1 MIEFIP
7 NYIEHSDKR
16 GSLLGLVNFGNW
28 KEINIIC
35 SEADTVRGNHY
46 HKNTDELFLI
56 LEGKIKIT
64 LQKVLNYKAL
74 DNEKKTF
81 NVQEGDVF
89 LIKKNVNHIFETIE
103 YSKWIN
109 VLSKKL
115 NKDKPD
121 IHRINNS

>member
-7 NYIEHSDKR
+7 NYIEYSDKR
-16 GSLLGLVNFGNW
+16 GSFLGLINFGNW

-35 SEADTVRGNHY
+35 SEADSVRGDHY

-64 LQKVLNYKAL
+64 LQKVLDNKVL
-74 DNEKKTF
+74 DSEKKIF
-81 NVQEGDVF
+81 DVQEGDVF
-89 LIKKNVNHIFETIE
+89 LIKNNVNHIFETIE

-109 VLSKKL
+109 VLSQKL
-115 NKDKPD
+115 NIDNPD
-121 IHRINNS
+121 IHRTVK

>member
-7 NYIEHSDKR
+7 NYIEYSDKR
-16 GSLLGLVNFGNW
+16 GSFLGLINFGNW

-35 SEADTVRGNHY
+35 SEADTVRGDHY
-46 HKNTDELFLI
+46 HENTDELFLI
-56 LEGKIKIT
+56 LEGIIKIT
-64 LQKVLNYKAL
+64 LQKVLDNKVL

-81 NVQEGDVF
+81 DVQEGDVF

-109 VLSKKL
+109 VLSQKL

-121 IHRINNS
+121 IHRIVK

>member
-1 MIEFIP
+1 MIEFIHK
-7 NYIEHSDKR
+7 YIEHSDKR
-16 GSLLGLVNFGNW
+16 GSFLGLVNFGNL

-35 SEADTVRGNHY
+35 SEADTVRGDHY
-46 HKNTDELFLI
+46 HENTDELFLI

-64 LQKVLNYKAL
+64 LQKVLDNKVL

-109 VLSKKL
+109 VLSQKL

-121 IHRINNS
+121 IHRIAK

>member
-1 MIEFIP
+1 MQLII
-7 NYIEHSDKR
+7 
-16 GSLLGLVNFGNW
+16 LLIGTYFLYFFLNVKGN
-28 KEINIIC
+28 
-35 SEADTVRGNHY
+35 
-46 HKNTDELFLI
+46 LFY
-56 LEGKIKIT
+56 
-64 LQKVLNYKAL
+64 NNPPP
-74 DNEKKTF
+74 NEKKTL

-121 IHRINNS
+121 IHRIINS

>member
-7 NYIEHSDKR
+7 NYIEYSDKR
-16 GSLLGLVNFGNW
+16 GSFLGLINFGNW

-35 SEADTVRGNHY
+35 SEADTVRGGHY
-46 HKNTDELFLI
+46 HENTDELFLI

-64 LQKVLNYKAL
+64 LQKVLDNKVL

-81 NVQEGDVF
+81 DVQEGDVF
-89 LIKKNVNHIFETIE
+89 LIKKNVNHLFETIE

-109 VLSKKL
+109 VLSQKL
-115 NKDKPD
+115 NIDNPD
-121 IHRINNS
+121 IHRTVK

>member
-1 MIEFIP
+1 MIEFIS
-7 NYIEHSDKR
+7 NYIEYSDKR
-16 GSLLGLVNFGNW
+16 GSFLGLVNFGNW
-28 KEINIIC
+28 KEINIIF

-109 VLSKKL
+109 VLSKKI

-121 IHRINNS
+121 IHRIINS

>member
-7 NYIEHSDKR
+7 NYIEYSDKR
-16 GSLLGLVNFGNW
+16 GSFLGLVNFGNW

-35 SEADTVRGNHY
+35 SEADIVRGDHY

-64 LQKVLNYKAL
+64 LQKVLDNKELY
-74 DNEKKTF
+74 NEKKTF

-109 VLSKKL
+109 VLSQKL

-121 IHRINNS
+121 IHRIVK